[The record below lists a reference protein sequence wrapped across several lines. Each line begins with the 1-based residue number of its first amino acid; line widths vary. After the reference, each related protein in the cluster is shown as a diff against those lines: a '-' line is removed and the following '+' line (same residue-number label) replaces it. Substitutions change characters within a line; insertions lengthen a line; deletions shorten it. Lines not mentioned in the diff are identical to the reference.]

1 MKIIICEI
9 KEIVSTPNFLLYLPY
24 RKPGRRGSGMDT
36 YIFYGITV
44 ILLAVS
50 FFKDRKKTILALI
63 KAWKAF
69 ENILPQ
75 LLVVLLLVGLLL
87 AVLNPG
93 AISRLIGSDSGWYG
107 VLLAS
112 VIGSITL
119 IPGFIAFPTA
129 AMLLAGGAGYMQIG
143 AFVSTLMMVGVVT
156 MPVEIKYFGKKVTV
170 IRNILAFV
178 FSFLVALVIGLAVKK

>member
-1 MKIIICEI
+1 
-9 KEIVSTPNFLLYLPY
+9 V
-24 RKPGRRGSGMDT
+24 DT

-44 ILLAVS
+44 ILLAAS
-50 FFKDRKKTILALI
+50 FFKDRKKTGLALR

-93 AISRLIGSDSGWYG
+93 AISKLIGSDSGWYG

-143 AFVSTLMMVGVVT
+143 AFVSTLMMVGIVT
-156 MPVEIKYFGKKVTV
+156 MPVEIKYFGKKVT
-170 IRNILAFV
+170 ILRNILAFA
-178 FSFLVALVIGLAVKK
+178 FSFLVALTIGLVVKK